1 MEKIL
6 SQVAD
11 KIVPIL
17 LVVFMIG
24 ILTSQQLL
32 RYRRR
37 VLVHKERLLAME
49 KGLEVLVDPV
59 QTPILAPQVCML
71 RGLLWLFIGIAS
83 MICLLAIAAL
93 LEGNGR
99 TVAMAWAMTGI
110 VPTGVGCAYLLYYR
124 LQQKK

>member
-1 MEKIL
+1 MDKIL
-6 SQVAD
+6 SQLAD

-24 ILTSQQLL
+24 LLASQQFL

-49 KGLEVLVDPV
+49 KGLEVFADPV
-59 QTPILAPQVCML
+59 QSPLPPRVCIF
-71 RGLLWLFIGIAS
+71 RGLLWLFIGVSAT
-83 MICLLAIAAL
+83 ICLLAIAAL
-93 LEGNGR
+93 LEGNSR
-99 TVAMAWAMTGI
+99 TVALAWAMTGI
-110 VPTGVGCAYLLYYR
+110 VPAGVGCAYLLYYH